1 MAIFLILMLFIGKSQ
16 VDSNGQ
22 SIMSY
27 LHAPLNLHFVFLF
40 SPDTE
45 EEAASDDDFWS
56 MDEWEGD
63 S

>member
-1 MAIFLILMLFIGKSQ
+1 M
-16 VDSNGQ
+16 
-22 SIMSY
+22 
-27 LHAPLNLHFVFLF
+27 HFVLLF

-45 EEAASDDDFWS
+45 EEAESDDDFWS